1 MKAIKI
7 KIISLLVIGLTI
19 LDYFFGKYSDNFGNP
34 LPDIVRVILI
44 IISIRYIIGSKK
56 FKFFFK
62 NRFNKIY
69 FLIII
74 YLFFACLFSP
84 VGIEG
89 SMMNFVRIFYP
100 FLLLMSCYLL
110 SFSGHVSKKQIYF
123 LYKNSILV
131 IFALIIAFLGY
142 KAGIGRMDI
151 GDNKA
156 YMLLFCTPII
166 FLFFPK
172 TKAIFYYSLIIIG
185 SLIASKRGAFLGVFF
200 TFLIFIYSFKQFKS
214 QSKFIILLGLPLL
227 LAVMYNYF
235 AESIFIF
242 ERFEQL
248 EEDGG
253 SGRDVMSLVIWE
265 GWQKAEFFNQIF
277 GSGWMSELLYVKS
290 ALFMRKGLAAH
301 NDWLQFLYDL
311 GLVGI
316 SLLLSMFYAL
326 FKQIRTYKRKDKLY
340 YALICA
346 SGIFFMRSIS
356 GGTFGETATMP
367 FLFIGLG
374 FILGQVDR
382 INYRTPKKRIGL
394 NKV

>member
-200 TFLIFIYSFKQFKS
+200 TFLIFIYSFRQFRFKS
-214 QSKFIILLGLPLL
+214 KFMVFLGLPMLL
-227 LAVMYNYF
+227 VLGYKYF
-235 AESIFIF
+235 ADSIFIF
-242 ERFEQL
+242 ERFAKL

-253 SGRDVMSLVIWE
+253 SGRDVVSLVIWE
-265 GWQKAEFFNQIF
+265 GWQKGNLLNQII
-277 GSGWMSELLYVKS
+277 GNGWMSELAYVKS
-290 ALFMRKGLAAH
+290 AMSMRKGLMAH

-316 SLLLSMFYAL
+316 LLLLSIFIAL
-326 FKQIRTYKRKDKLY
+326 LAQIRSYKRKDSLY
-340 YALICA
+340 FAMICV

-356 GGTFGETATMP
+356 GGTFGDTASMP
-367 FLFIGLG
+367 YLFIGLG
-374 FILGQVDR
+374 FILGKADR
-382 INYRTPKKRIGL
+382 VKYGMQTEN
-394 NKV
+394 